1 MPEESAKKILEV
13 LIKIAPIVFL
23 SVGMKIAV
31 QIKNKKA
38 TIIGSLISLFTG
50 MGMAYLL
57 NHYIENNTSEWLYPI
72 ALGGIAILSDK
83 IMEFFVFKFD
93 VGVYIE
99 KGLEMILH
107 KIKDN
112 K

>member
-1 MPEESAKKILEV
+1 MPEQSLEKVIEVIVKIF
-13 LIKIAPIVFL
+13 PIVFL
-23 SVGMKIAV
+23 SVGMKIAI

-38 TIIGSLISLFTG
+38 TIIGSFISLFTG
-50 MGMAYLL
+50 LGMTYLM
-57 NHYIENNTSEWLYPI
+57 NGYVESNTSEWLYPI

-93 VGVYIE
+93 VGGYIE
-99 KGLEMILH
+99 KALEIALD
-107 KIKDN
+107 KIKD